1 MSYNMLDMELD
12 YEDQIKY
19 FESEVKRLK
28 AKCNRLIR
36 ENRELKNNMSKQ
48 TIPNPVNVYG
58 TTQYYEDGLLESIHD
73 GFGYRDTDGN
83 ITWYGGY
90 EPIDDEFHESFI
102 YPYGNGCDLKEVQK

>member
-19 FESEVKRLK
+19 LESEVKRLK

-48 TIPNPVNVYG
+48 NTP
-58 TTQYYEDGLLESIHD
+58 DFMS
-73 GFGYRDTDGN
+73 FGEFLASRD
-83 ITWYGGY
+83 
-90 EPIDDEFHESFI
+90 
-102 YPYGNGCDLKEVQK
+102 